1 MDIIL
6 TESNYT
12 LLLIFL
18 VYGCDNKII
27 ITSDGMKELN
37 LNIEY
42 EVKKIKNKILFAFYL
57 LYLRI
62 YFLKFNKK
70 KYKRVIGSGH
80 LIYSNLVIKNK
91 EFIMFEDGFRNYGI
105 KNQKGTNIQKLKSIF
120 GYLSPKKEIIKAKKI
135 YLTSFTKLYPGL
147 KEKVEVININTLW
160 QKKSEH
166 EKQKIL
172 HIFGLDSKISK
183 KIYEKKYLL
192 LTQPLSEDNI
202 LSEEEKI
209 EIYRKILKNYNQS
222 KVIIKPHPREKTDYK
237 IFFPDV
243 GIIEKKVP
251 IELLELCGFKIEEV
265 ITIFSTG
272 ILNFK
277 NKAKLSFYE
286 TEINSKLFKKFGSM
300 DHIIKRNK
308 FI

>member
-120 GYLSPKKEIIKAKKI
+120 G
-135 YLTSFTKLYPGL
+135 
-147 KEKVEVININTLW
+147 
-160 QKKSEH
+160 
-166 EKQKIL
+166 
-172 HIFGLDSKISK
+172 
-183 KIYEKKYLL
+183 
-192 LTQPLSEDNI
+192 
-202 LSEEEKI
+202 
-209 EIYRKILKNYNQS
+209 
-222 KVIIKPHPREKTDYK
+222 
-237 IFFPDV
+237 
-243 GIIEKKVP
+243 
-251 IELLELCGFKIEEV
+251 
-265 ITIFSTG
+265 
-272 ILNFK
+272 
-277 NKAKLSFYE
+277 
-286 TEINSKLFKKFGSM
+286 
-300 DHIIKRNK
+300 
-308 FI
+308 